1 MASILIIEDELS
13 IAELERDYLEIA
25 GYEVTVAS
33 TGAQAMEFVS
43 NKNYD
48 LYIIDIML
56 PDMDGIDICRN
67 IRRTTDRP
75 IMMISAKDSEGDKI
89 RSFNVG
95 ADDYMTKPFS
105 PSEMV
110 ARVKVKIERYSALKL
125 RQTVDYDTLQYKNI
139 RLDLDHRR
147 VYVDDTEKELTVME
161 YSLLAFLLEHKG
173 VVYSKEELYNI
184 VWKGDATEDSTTTVA
199 VHIKKLREK
208 IEKNPSKP
216 TIIETIWGV
225 GYRIGE
231 A

>member
-13 IAELERDYLEIA
+13 IAELERDHLEIV
-25 GYEVTVAS
+25 GYEVNIAS

-67 IRRTTDRP
+67 IRSITDKP
-75 IMMISAKDSEGDKI
+75 IMMISAKDSEGYKI
-89 RSFNVG
+89 RSFNAG

-110 ARVKVKIERYSALKL
+110 ARVKVKIERYNALKL

-147 VYVDDTEKELTVME
+147 VYVDDTEKKLTVME
-161 YSLLAFLLEHKG
+161 YSLLAFLLNHKG
-173 VVYSKEELYNI
+173 VIYSKDELYNT
-184 VWKGDATEDSTTTVA
+184 VWKRDATKRSTVTVA
-199 VHIKKLREK
+199 VYIKRLREK
-208 IEKNPSKP
+208 IEKNSNKS
-216 TIIETIWGV
+216 TIIETIQGV
-225 GYRIGE
+225 GYRIGTT
-231 A
+231 

>member
-13 IAELERDYLEIA
+13 IAELERDHLEII
-25 GYEVTVAS
+25 GYEVNIAS

-67 IRRTTDRP
+67 IRSITDKP
-75 IMMISAKDSEGDKI
+75 IMMISAKDSEGYKI
-89 RSFNVG
+89 RSFNAG

-110 ARVKVKIERYSALKL
+110 ARVKVKIERYNALKL

-139 RLDLDHRR
+139 RLDLGHRR
-147 VYVDDTEKELTVME
+147 VYVDDTEKKLTVME
-161 YSLLAFLLEHKG
+161 YSLLAFLLNHKG
-173 VVYSKEELYNI
+173 VIYSKEDLYNT
-184 VWKGDATEDSTTTVA
+184 VWKRDATKRSTVTVA
-199 VHIKKLREK
+199 VYIKRLREK
-208 IEKNPSKP
+208 IEKNSSKS
-216 TIIETIWGV
+216 TIIETIQGV
-225 GYRIGE
+225 GYRIGTT
-231 A
+231 